1 MIEVSPHS
9 ENKKGS
15 LFVVGLGPGD
25 ADMILPKVAKVISSA
40 TDIVGYGPY
49 VDRIKPRSNL
59 TIHSSDNRVELERA
73 RLALE
78 LALDGKK
85 NVVVVSSGDPS
96 VFAMASAVFEV
107 IENGPTEFFEINV
120 TVLPGVTA
128 MLAASAAVGAF
139 LGHDFCTINLS
150 DNLKP
155 WDVIEKRLR
164 LAIQGDFAIALY
176 NPRSKARPD
185 GFKKTL
191 SILIDEGV
199 GDRLIAFARDVSLP
213 SQNLSSMKIVDATP
227 EMADMRTVV
236 LVGSSYTR
244 KIKRDGVEN
253 FYIYTPRYYGE

>member
-1 MIEVSPHS
+1 MIEVSPYS

-213 SQNLSSMKIVDATP
+213 TQNLSSMKIVDATP

>member
-1 MIEVSPHS
+1 MIDVSPDS

-25 ADMILPKVAKVISSA
+25 VDMILPKVAKVISLAS
-40 TDIVGYGPY
+40 DIVGYGPY

-59 TIHSSDNRVELERA
+59 TIHPSDNRVELDRA
-73 RLALE
+73 RFALE
-78 LALDGKK
+78 LALDGKT
-85 NVVVVSSGDPS
+85 VVVVSSGDPS

-107 IENGPTEFFEINV
+107 IENGPTEFFEIDV

-185 GFKKTL
+185 GLKKTL

-213 SQNLSSMKIVDATP
+213 SQNLSSMRIVDATP

-244 KIKRDGVEN
+244 KIKRDGVKN

>member
-40 TDIVGYGPY
+40 TDIIGYGPY

-213 SQNLSSMKIVDATP
+213 TQNLSSMKIVDATP

>member
-213 SQNLSSMKIVDATP
+213 TQNLSSMKIVDATP

-244 KIKRDGVEN
+244 KIKRDGVKN

>member
-1 MIEVSPHS
+1 MIKVSPHS

-213 SQNLSSMKIVDATP
+213 TQNLSSMKIVDATP

-244 KIKRDGVEN
+244 KIKRDGVKN

>member
-1 MIEVSPHS
+1 MIEASPHS

-59 TIHSSDNRVELERA
+59 TIHSSDNRVELDRA

-107 IENGPTEFFEINV
+107 IENGPTELFEINV

-213 SQNLSSMKIVDATP
+213 SQYLCSMQIVDATP

-244 KIKRDGVEN
+244 KIKRDGVKN

>member
-25 ADMILPKVAKVISSA
+25 ADMILPKVAKVISLA

>member
-213 SQNLSSMKIVDATP
+213 TQNLSSMKIVDATP